1 LKSTVHYFFVYIISG
16 EPMHTILKGK
26 LKEVTI
32 GIDRPFIMIGEKINP
47 TGRKKLASALAE
59 GNLNHIRQLAE
70 SQVAWGAEVLDI
82 NVGVPGLDEAD
93 VVKKLVELLASVVD
107 VPFCLDSANPA
118 VLAAGLAAAPGKPL
132 VNSVSGEEK
141 KLETVLPLVKDR
153 GAAVIGLTMDDNG
166 IPKTP
171 EERLAVAEKILE
183 RAGRLGIPTEDVII
197 DPLVLTV
204 GSDSKA
210 ALVTLQTVDLLR
222 KEFGVNIN
230 LGASNVSFGLPE
242 RPTVNAAFL
251 TLAIQ
256 NGATCAITD
265 PAKLGQTVKA
275 VDLLMGR
282 DDNSMR
288 YLKYFRA
295 VEGLR
300 AKEAE
305 QPG

>member
-1 LKSTVHYFFVYIISG
+1 
-16 EPMHTILKGK
+16 MHTILKSATR
-26 LKEVTI
+26 EVII
-32 GIDRPFIMIGEKINP
+32 GIDRPFVMIGEKINP
-47 TGRKKLASALAE
+47 TGRKKLAAALSE
-59 GNLNHIRQLAE
+59 GNLDYARQLAE

-82 NVGVPGLDEAD
+82 NVGVPGLDEVA
-93 VVKKLVELLASVVD
+93 VVKKLVEMLIPVVD
-107 VPFCLDSANPA
+107 VPFCLDSANPQ

-141 KLETVLPLVKDR
+141 KLETVLPLVKER

-171 EERLAVAEKILE
+171 EERLSVAEKIIE
-183 RAGRLGIPTEDVII
+183 RSAKMGIPVEDIII

-210 ALVTLQTVDLLR
+210 ALVTLQTVELLR

-230 LGASNVSFGLPE
+230 LGASNVSFGLPD
-242 RPTVNAAFL
+242 RPTVNQAFL
-251 TLAIQ
+251 ILAIQ
-256 NGATCAITD
+256 LGATCSITD
-265 PAKLGQTVKA
+265 PSKLGATVKA
-275 VDLLMGR
+275 ADMLLGR

-295 VEGLR
+295 AEKLK
-300 AKEAE
+300 AAEAE
-305 QPG
+305 KTV